1 MSEIPFA
8 GQIPPAT
15 SSAMSESPH
24 PDQIEFRILPEDGGN
39 EVPVALLM
47 QGLQGL
53 QQLIHFS
60 ALAVENRT
68 VRQRVRVS
76 GEIQRKYTLHCSPP
90 VAGSFKVAGRVGDLS
105 RSLLPS
111 GNVAGVMGLVHNF
124 SHATLDG
131 DEQGLIGLVAD
142 GRLRVR
148 MLECLRSMAPPPGA
162 GYAFE
167 FQNCVGPPIRL
178 DDALSARIETV
189 LRPVEPR
196 QSIRTITGQLLSIS
210 FSEHK
215 LSLLY
220 APKGRTLECL
230 YDESLEPMLFENRR
244 DLIQVT
250 GQVVDAEDGHPR
262 QIVEVSRIEE
272 LDLSPFVIT
281 EFTRGAVLTKPLRL
295 EPFLS
300 EDEQLLR
307 LEHPELD
314 IDVFAHTRAELWNEL
329 REQLV
334 MLWLEY
340 GSEDD
345 AILSPP
351 ARELKTKLRQL
362 VPPEAHATR

>member
-1 MSEIPFA
+1 MNKMPIA
-8 GQIPPAT
+8 VHIPPDT
-15 SSAMSESPH
+15 PSAMPESPH

-60 ALAVENRT
+60 ALAMENRT
-68 VRQRVRVS
+68 VRQRVRIS

-90 VAGSFKVAGRVGDLS
+90 QTGSFKVAGRVGDLS
-105 RSLLPS
+105 RGLLPS
-111 GNVAGVMGLVHNF
+111 CNVAGVMGLVHDF

-131 DEQGLIGLVAD
+131 DEQGLIRLVAD
-142 GRLRVR
+142 SRLRVR

-167 FQNCVGPPIRL
+167 FQNCVGRPVRL
-178 DDALSARIETV
+178 DEALSARIETV

-220 APKGRTLECL
+220 TPKGRTLECL

-272 LDLSPFVIT
+272 LDLSPFVIN
-281 EFTRGAVLTKPLRL
+281 EFTRGAVLAKPLRL

-300 EDEQLLR
+300 ENEQLLR
-307 LEHPELD
+307 LEHTELD

-329 REQLV
+329 REQLL
-334 MLWLEY
+334 MLWLEF
-340 GSEDD
+340 GIEDD
-345 AILSPP
+345 AVLSGP
-351 ARELKTKLRQL
+351 ARELKVKLRQL
-362 VPPEAHATR
+362 VNPEVHASR

>member
-1 MSEIPFA
+1 MP
-8 GQIPPAT
+8 
-15 SSAMSESPH
+15 ESPH

-60 ALAVENRT
+60 ALAVENKA

-76 GEIQRKYTLHCSPP
+76 GEIQRRYTLHCRPP
-90 VAGSFKVAGRVGDLS
+90 EAGSFKVAGRVGDLS
-105 RSLLPS
+105 PRLMPT
-111 GNVAGVMGLVHNF
+111 GNVAGVMGLVHGF

-131 DEQGLIGLVAD
+131 DEPGLISLVPD

-167 FQNCVGPPIRL
+167 FQNCVGPPVRL
-178 DDALSARIETV
+178 DEALSARIESV
-189 LRPVEPR
+189 LRPVELR
-196 QSIRTITGQLLSIS
+196 QRIHTITGQLLSIS

-281 EFTRGAVLTKPLRL
+281 ELAADAPLIKPLRL

-307 LEHPELD
+307 LEHPDLD
-314 IDVFAHTRAELWNEL
+314 IDVFAHTRTDLWNEL
-329 REQLV
+329 RGQLAMLWQEYGLEEDDLLSGPALALKVQLNQLV
-334 MLWLEY
+334 KHQA
-340 GSEDD
+340 D
-345 AILSPP
+345 
-351 ARELKTKLRQL
+351 
-362 VPPEAHATR
+362 VTR

>member
-1 MSEIPFA
+1 MPFA
-8 GQIPPAT
+8 ESIPPVT
-15 SSAMSESPH
+15 HSLMLESPH

-60 ALAVENRT
+60 ALAVENKT

-76 GEIQRKYTLHCSPP
+76 SEIQRRYTLHCRPP
-90 VAGSFKVAGRVGDLS
+90 ETGSFRVAGRVGDLDP
-105 RSLLPS
+105 SLVET
-111 GNVAGVMGLVHNF
+111 GNVAGVMGLVHDF
-124 SHATLDG
+124 SHATLEG
-131 DEQGLIGLVAD
+131 NEARLISIVAD
-142 GRLRVR
+142 SRLRVR
-148 MLECLRSMAPPPGA
+148 MLDCLRSMAPPPGA

-167 FQNCVGPPIRL
+167 FQNCVGPPVRL
-178 DDALSARIETV
+178 DEALSARIESV
-189 LRPVEPR
+189 LRPVEIR
-196 QSIRTITGQLLSIS
+196 QRISTITGQLLSIS

-250 GQVVDAEDGHPR
+250 GQVVDADDGHPR

-281 EFTRGAVLTKPLRL
+281 ELEEGVTLIKPLRL

-300 EDEQLLR
+300 DDEQLLR
-307 LEHPELD
+307 LEHPDLD
-314 IDVFAHTRAELWNEL
+314 IDVFAHTRTDLWNEL
-329 REQLV
+329 RGQLGMLWQEYGMEDDDRLSGPALSLKLQLTQLV
-334 MLWLEY
+334 KHQA
-340 GSEDD
+340 D
-345 AILSPP
+345 
-351 ARELKTKLRQL
+351 
-362 VPPEAHATR
+362 VTR

>member
-1 MSEIPFA
+1 MMP
-8 GQIPPAT
+8 
-15 SSAMSESPH
+15 ESPH

-60 ALAVENRT
+60 ALAVENKT

-76 GEIQRKYTLHCSPP
+76 GEIQRRYTLHCRPP
-90 VAGSFKVAGRVGDLS
+90 QTGSFKVAGRVGDLDP
-105 RSLLPS
+105 SLMPT
-111 GNVAGVMGLVHNF
+111 GNVAGVMGLVHDF
-124 SHATLDG
+124 SHATLEG
-131 DEQGLIGLVAD
+131 NEARLISIVAD
-142 GRLRVR
+142 SRLRLR
-148 MLECLRSMAPPPGA
+148 MLDCLRSMAPPPGA

-167 FQNCVGPPIRL
+167 FQNCVGPPVRL
-178 DDALSARIETV
+178 DEALSARIESV
-189 LRPVEPR
+189 LRPVEMR
-196 QSIRTITGQLLSIS
+196 QRISTITGQLLSIS

-244 DLIQVT
+244 NLIQVT

-281 EFTRGAVLTKPLRL
+281 EFAADTPLIKPLRL

-300 EDEQLLR
+300 DDEQLLR
-307 LEHPELD
+307 LEHADLD
-314 IDVFAHTRAELWNEL
+314 IDVFAHTRTDLWNEL
-329 REQLV
+329 RGQLAMLWQEYGLEDDDRLSGPALALKSQLNQLV
-334 MLWLEY
+334 KHQA
-340 GSEDD
+340 D
-345 AILSPP
+345 
-351 ARELKTKLRQL
+351 
-362 VPPEAHATR
+362 VTR

>member
-1 MSEIPFA
+1 
-8 GQIPPAT
+8 
-15 SSAMSESPH
+15 MSESPH
-24 PDQIEFRILPEDGGN
+24 PEQIEFRILPEDGGH

-60 ALAVENRT
+60 ALAVENKT

-76 GEIQRKYTLHCSPP
+76 SEIQKRYTLHCRPP
-90 VAGSFKVAGRVGDLS
+90 ETGSFKVAGRIGDLS
-105 RSLLPS
+105 PQLVST
-111 GNVAGVMGLVHNF
+111 GNVAGVMGLVHRF
-124 SHATLDG
+124 SRATL
-131 DEQGLIGLVAD
+131 EANEHELITLVPD

-148 MLECLRSMAPPPGA
+148 MLECLRSMAPPTGA

-167 FQNCVGPPIRL
+167 FQNCVGSSVRL
-178 DDALSARIETV
+178 DENTSACIERV
-189 LRPVEPR
+189 LRPVETR
-196 QSIRTITGQLLSIS
+196 QRIHTVTGQLLSIS

-220 APKGRTLECL
+220 APKGRTLDCL

-250 GQVVDAEDGHPR
+250 GQVVDADDGHPR

-272 LDLSPFVIT
+272 LDLSPFVVT
-281 EFTRGAVLTKPLRL
+281 ELATGVSLAQALRL

-300 EDEQLLR
+300 DDEQWLR
-307 LEHPELD
+307 VAEPQLD
-314 IDVFAHTRAELWNEL
+314 IDVFAHTRTELWNEL
-329 REQLV
+329 REQLA
-334 MLWLEY
+334 MLWQEF

-345 AILSPP
+345 DSLSLP
-351 ARELKTKLRQL
+351 ALELKQKLNQL
-362 VPPEAHATR
+362 VRR

>member
-1 MSEIPFA
+1 MP
-8 GQIPPAT
+8 
-15 SSAMSESPH
+15 ESPH

-60 ALAVENRT
+60 ALAVENKT

-76 GEIQRKYTLHCSPP
+76 SEIQRRYTLHCRPP
-90 VAGSFKVAGRVGDLS
+90 ETGSFKVAGRVGDLDP
-105 RSLLPS
+105 SLVAT
-111 GNVAGVMGLVHNF
+111 GNVAGVMGLVHDF
-124 SHATLDG
+124 SHATLEG
-131 DEQGLIGLVAD
+131 NEARLISIVAD
-142 GRLRVR
+142 SRLRVR
-148 MLECLRSMAPPPGA
+148 MLDCLRSMAPPPGA

-167 FQNCVGPPIRL
+167 FQNCVGPPVRL
-178 DDALSARIETV
+178 DEALSARIESV
-189 LRPVEPR
+189 LRPVEIR
-196 QSIRTITGQLLSIS
+196 QRISTITGQLLSIS

-250 GQVVDAEDGHPR
+250 GQVVDADDGHPR

-281 EFTRGAVLTKPLRL
+281 ELEEGVPLIKPLRL

-307 LEHPELD
+307 LEYADLD
-314 IDVFAHTRAELWNEL
+314 IDVFAHTRTDLWNEL
-329 REQLV
+329 RGQLGMLWQEYGMEDDDRLSGPALALKVQLNQLV
-334 MLWLEY
+334 KHQA
-340 GSEDD
+340 D
-345 AILSPP
+345 
-351 ARELKTKLRQL
+351 
-362 VPPEAHATR
+362 VTR

>member
-1 MSEIPFA
+1 M
-8 GQIPPAT
+8 PPVT
-15 SSAMSESPH
+15 HSLMPESPH

-60 ALAVENRT
+60 ALAVENKT

-76 GEIQRKYTLHCSPP
+76 GEIQRRYTLHCRPP
-90 VAGSFKVAGRVGDLS
+90 ETGSFKVAGRVGDLDP
-105 RSLLPS
+105 SLVPT
-111 GNVAGVMGLVHNF
+111 GNVAGVMGMVHDF
-124 SHATLDG
+124 SHATLEG
-131 DEQGLIGLVAD
+131 NEARLISIVAD
-142 GRLRVR
+142 SRLRIR
-148 MLECLRSMAPPPGA
+148 MLDCLRSMAPPPGA

-167 FQNCVGPPIRL
+167 FQNCVGPPVRL
-178 DDALSARIETV
+178 DEALSARIESV

-220 APKGRTLECL
+220 TPKGRTLECL

-362 VPPEAHATR
+362 VNPQAHATR

>member
-1 MSEIPFA
+1 ML
-8 GQIPPAT
+8 
-15 SSAMSESPH
+15 ESPH

-60 ALAVENRT
+60 ALAVENKT

-76 GEIQRKYTLHCSPP
+76 SEIQRRYTLHCRPP
-90 VAGSFKVAGRVGDLS
+90 ETGSFRVAGRVGDLDP
-105 RSLLPS
+105 SLVET
-111 GNVAGVMGLVHNF
+111 GNVAGVMGLVHDF
-124 SHATLDG
+124 SHATLEG
-131 DEQGLIGLVAD
+131 NEARLISIVAD
-142 GRLRVR
+142 SRLRVR
-148 MLECLRSMAPPPGA
+148 MLDCLRSMAPPPGA

-167 FQNCVGPPIRL
+167 FQNCVGPPVRL
-178 DDALSARIETV
+178 DEALSARIESV
-189 LRPVEPR
+189 LRPVEIR
-196 QSIRTITGQLLSIS
+196 QRISTITGQLLSIS

-250 GQVVDAEDGHPR
+250 GQVVDADDGHPR

-281 EFTRGAVLTKPLRL
+281 ELEEGVTLIKPLRL

-300 EDEQLLR
+300 DDEQLLR
-307 LEHPELD
+307 LEHPDLD
-314 IDVFAHTRAELWNEL
+314 IDVFAHTRTDLWNEL
-329 REQLV
+329 RGQLGMLWQEYGMEDDDRLSGPALSLKLQLTQLV
-334 MLWLEY
+334 KHQA
-340 GSEDD
+340 D
-345 AILSPP
+345 
-351 ARELKTKLRQL
+351 
-362 VPPEAHATR
+362 VTR

>member
-1 MSEIPFA
+1 MPV
-8 GQIPPAT
+8 
-15 SSAMSESPH
+15 SPH

-39 EVPVALLM
+39 EVPVSLLM

-60 ALAVENRT
+60 ALAVENKA

-76 GEIQRKYTLHCSPP
+76 GEIQRRYTLHCRPP
-90 VAGSFKVAGRVGDLS
+90 VAGSFKVAGRVGDLNP
-105 RSLLPS
+105 RLMPT
-111 GNVAGVMGLVHNF
+111 GNVAGVMGLVHSF

-131 DEQGLIGLVAD
+131 DEPGLISLVPD

-167 FQNCVGPPIRL
+167 FQNCVGSPVRL
-178 DDALSARIETV
+178 DEALSARIENV

-196 QSIRTITGQLLSIS
+196 QSIRTITGQLQSIS

-250 GQVVDAEDGHPR
+250 GQAVDAEDGHPR

-281 EFTRGAVLTKPLRL
+281 EFSPHTILTTPLRL

-300 EDEQLLR
+300 DDEQLLR
-307 LEHPELD
+307 LEYAELD
-314 IDVFAHTRAELWNEL
+314 IDVYAHTRSELWNEL

-340 GSEDD
+340 GMEDD
-345 AILSPP
+345 AALSLP
-351 ARELKTKLRQL
+351 ARELKTQLRQL
-362 VPPEAHATR
+362 VNPEANVTR